1 MNKRK
6 NKKLGKCFLKG
17 YFIGAAFCGAV
28 SILLL
33 IALWLFM

>member
-6 NKKLGKCFLKG
+6 NKKTGKYFLKG
-17 YFIGAAFCGAV
+17 YFIGATFCGAV

-33 IALWLFM
+33 TALWLFM

>member
-1 MNKRK
+1 MNKKQGYK
-6 NKKLGKCFLKG
+6 NHFLKG
-17 YFIGAAFCGAV
+17 YFIGVAFCGTV